1 MLTYIILPSHHLPTT
16 LAPTQCSYRHHV
28 NTIGDFY
35 ATTNLSRGGIISKPL
50 FCPVCQ
56 IFNHAAKHTHRVER
70 LLKNSPRQQE
80 SLARYVSISNT
91 QTGTIANNAIFRTLR
106 LYLAQGI
113 SSLLKTQIATRASV

>member
-1 MLTYIILPSHHLPTT
+1 MLTYIILLPHHLPTT
-16 LAPTQCSYRHHV
+16 LVPTQCSYRHHV

-35 ATTNLSRGGIISKPL
+35 ATTNLSRGGIISRAL

-56 IFNHAAKHTHRVER
+56 IFNHAAKHTHHVEQV
-70 LLKNSPRQQE
+70 LKNRPRQQE

-91 QTGTIANNAIFRTLR
+91 QTGTIANNTIFRTLR